1 MAIAAKVSNPET
13 QNLSNSKTPTSKKN
27 PFKIME
33 SILGEMPLSI
43 MAASTESGLEN
54 FKVINEKIREQ
65 LISSTDSSLAIQESA
80 IEHTKKVF
88 ATYEL
93 ASARALKTAGDGLE
107 NAFIIVDAVFS
118 KANDSMQSFVKKQ
131 ISE

>member
-65 LISSTDSSLAIQESA
+65 LTSSTDSSLAIQESA
-80 IEHTKKVF
+80 I
-88 ATYEL
+88 
-93 ASARALKTAGDGLE
+93 
-107 NAFIIVDAVFS
+107 
-118 KANDSMQSFVKKQ
+118 
-131 ISE
+131 